1 MTPSPASLPES
12 RNDSGASGASGATGI
27 VPALAGLAAL
37 AVAMGI
43 GRFAFT
49 PVLPM
54 MLQDAGLSLA
64 AGGWLAS
71 ANYVGYLLGALS
83 AMRIRLRPET
93 AIRAGLLAIGFTTL
107 AMAAQLPLAAWAAL
121 RLVAGVASAWV
132 LISVSAWCMENLSR
146 YQRPFLNSV
155 VFAGVGTG
163 IAAAGLLCL
172 ALMQMHAA
180 SPTAWL
186 CLGAL
191 AAGITLL
198 VWRLFRPQA
207 HDAAEK
213 APAGAGSDT
222 VSGAAAGGFRWNA
235 RAVRLVACYGIFGF
249 GYIIPATF
257 IPVMARQALQGS
269 GAFGWSW
276 PVFGL
281 AAALS
286 TLAVAALVSRM
297 GNRRLWMACHF
308 IMAAGILAPVL
319 WSGLPAIFAA
329 ALCVG
334 GTFMVITLAA
344 LQEAKR
350 SAGRNATVLLAA
362 MTSAF
367 AAGQIVGPLTV
378 GGGSFSGGLIVAAAL
393 LAAGGAVLAM
403 ERDAP

>member
-1 MTPSPASLPES
+1 MNSSPSPRSPASLPES
-12 RNDSGASGASGATGI
+12 RTASSASGI

-54 MLQDAGLSLA
+54 MLQDAGLSIA

-93 AIRAGLLAIGFTTL
+93 AIRAGLLTIGISTL
-107 AMAAQLPLAAWAAL
+107 AMAAHLPIAAWAAL
-121 RLVAGVASAWV
+121 RLVAGIASAWV

-172 ALMQMHAA
+172 ALMQAHAT
-180 SPTAWL
+180 SPAAWL
-186 CLGAL
+186 CLGVL
-191 AAGITLL
+191 SAGVTLL
-198 VWRLFRPQA
+198 VWRFFRPHA
-207 HDAAEK
+207 HE
-213 APAGAGSDT
+213 
-222 VSGAAAGGFRWNA
+222 VSGKAQANAAAGETAAFRWNA
-235 RAVRLVACYGIFGF
+235 RAVRLVACYGVFGF

-257 IPVMARQALQGS
+257 IPVMAKQALQGS
-269 GAFGWSW
+269 NAFGWSW

-286 TLAVAALVSRM
+286 TLCVAALVSRM
-297 GNRRLWMACHF
+297 GNRRLWMVCHF

-319 WSGLPAIFAA
+319 WTGLPAIFAA

-367 AAGQIVGPLTV
+367 AAGQIIGPLTV
-378 GGGSFSGGLIVAAAL
+378 GAGSFSGGLIVAAVL
-393 LAAGGAVLAM
+393 LAASGAALAM
-403 ERDAP
+403 ERD

>member
-1 MTPSPASLPES
+1 MNPSPSPASLPES
-12 RNDSGASGASGATGI
+12 RTASSASGI

-54 MLQDAGLSLA
+54 MLQDAGLSIA

-93 AIRAGLLAIGFTTL
+93 AIRAGLLTIGISTL
-107 AMAAQLPLAAWAAL
+107 AMAAHLPIAAWAAL
-121 RLVAGVASAWV
+121 RLVAGIASAWV

-172 ALMQMHAA
+172 VLMQAHAA
-180 SPTAWL
+180 SPAAWL
-186 CLGAL
+186 CLGVL
-191 AAGITLL
+191 SAGVTLL
-198 VWRLFRPQA
+198 VWRFFRPHAHEAAGKAQA
-207 HDAAEK
+207 NAAIGE
-213 APAGAGSDT
+213 AAGA
-222 VSGAAAGGFRWNA
+222 FRWNA
-235 RAVRLVACYGIFGF
+235 RAVRLVVCYGVFGF

-257 IPVMARQALQGS
+257 IPVMAKQALQGS

-286 TLAVAALVSRM
+286 TLCVAVLVSRM
-297 GNRRLWMACHF
+297 GNRRLWMVCHF

-319 WSGLPAIFAA
+319 WTGLPAIFAA

-367 AAGQIVGPLTV
+367 AAGQIIGPLTV
-378 GGGSFSGGLIVAAAL
+378 GAGSFSGGLIVAVVL
-393 LAAGGAVLAM
+393 LAASGAALAM
-403 ERDAP
+403 ESD

>member
-1 MTPSPASLPES
+1 MNPSPPSPGTPASLPES
-12 RNDSGASGASGATGI
+12 RTASFASGI
-27 VPALAGLAAL
+27 IPALAGLAAL

-54 MLQDAGLSLA
+54 MLQDAGLSIA

-71 ANYVGYLLGALS
+71 ANYVGYLIGALS

-93 AIRAGLLAIGFTTL
+93 AIRAGLLAIGVSTL
-107 AMAAQLPLAAWAAL
+107 AMALHLPIAAWAAL
-121 RLVAGVASAWV
+121 RLVAGIASAWV

-172 ALMQMHAA
+172 ALMQAHAA
-180 SPTAWL
+180 SPAAWL
-186 CLGAL
+186 CLGL
-191 AAGITLL
+191 LSAGVTLL
-198 VWRLFRPQA
+198 VWRFFRPHAHEASGTAQA
-207 HDAAEK
+207 N
-213 APAGAGSDT
+213 
-222 VSGAAAGGFRWNA
+222 AAAGEAAAFRWNA
-235 RAVRLVACYGIFGF
+235 RAVRLVVCYGVFGF

-257 IPVMARQALQGS
+257 IPVMAKQALQGS
-269 GAFGWSW
+269 SAFGWSW

-286 TLAVAALVSRM
+286 TLCVAALVSRM
-297 GNRRLWMACHF
+297 GNRRLWMICHF

-319 WSGLPAIFAA
+319 RSGLPAIFAA

-367 AAGQIVGPLTV
+367 AAGQIIGPLTV
-378 GGGSFSGGLIVAAAL
+378 GAGSFSGGLIVAAVL
-393 LAAGGAVLAM
+393 LAVSGAALAM
-403 ERDAP
+403 ESD

>member
-1 MTPSPASLPES
+1 MNPHSSPASVPGS
-12 RNDSGASGASGATGI
+12 RTSSAATGLLS
-27 VPALAGLAAL
+27 ALAGLAAL

-54 MLQDAGLSLA
+54 MLQDASLSLA
-64 AGGWLAS
+64 AGSWLAS

-93 AIRAGLLAIGFTTL
+93 AIRGGLLVIGISTL
-107 AMAAQLPLAAWAAL
+107 AMAAHLPLAVWAAL
-121 RLVAGVASAWV
+121 RLLAGIASAWV

-172 ALMQMHAA
+172 GLMRAQAA

-186 CLGAL
+186 CLGVL
-191 AAGITLL
+191 SVGVTLL
-198 VWRLFRPQA
+198 IWRVFHAQPQEVSQTMQ
-207 HDAAEK
+207 AAPS
-213 APAGAGSDT
+213 A
-222 VSGAAAGGFRWNA
+222 AAAGTAGDGFRWNA

-257 IPVMARQALQGS
+257 IPVMAKQALQGS
-269 GAFGWSW
+269 DAFGWSW

-286 TLAVAALVSRM
+286 TLGVAALVSRM

-319 WSGLPAIFAA
+319 WTGLPAIFAA

-378 GGGSFSGGLIVAAAL
+378 GAGSFSGGLIVAAVL
-393 LAAGGAVLAM
+393 LAASGAALAM

>member
-1 MTPSPASLPES
+1 MNPSPASLS
-12 RNDSGASGASGATGI
+12 KTRTAASATGI

-93 AIRAGLLAIGFTTL
+93 AIRAGLLAIGLTTL
-107 AMAAQLPLAAWAAL
+107 AMAAHLPLAAWAAL
-121 RLVAGVASAWV
+121 RLAAGVASAWV

-172 ALMQMHAA
+172 ALMQAHAA

-186 CLGAL
+186 CLGGL
-191 AAGITLL
+191 SAGVTLL
-198 VWRLFRPQA
+198 VWRFFRPHVPETSGSAQSVQGT
-207 HDAAEK
+207 
-213 APAGAGSDT
+213 GAGID
-222 VSGAAAGGFRWNA
+222 AAAGGFRWNA
-235 RAVRLVACYGIFGF
+235 RALRLVACYGIFGF

-257 IPVMARQALQGS
+257 IPVMAKQALQGS
-269 GAFGWSW
+269 GAFAWSW

-286 TLAVAALVSRM
+286 TLAVAALVARM

-367 AAGQIVGPLTV
+367 AAGQIIGPLTV
-378 GGGSFSGGLIVAAAL
+378 GAGSFSGGLIVAAVL
-393 LAAGGAVLAM
+393 LAASGAALAM
-403 ERDAP
+403 ERDAT